1 MPVRS
6 AYPGTALTGEVLTAL
21 KVNNL
26 PGGWIGYAEAPAD
39 QSGVVNPIDLTGMLV
54 NVTVGASRRLRIE
67 VCTSILSNVAA
78 DSAALG
84 ILESTTVLATRSIVV
99 VKANTLEGLTCTA
112 IITPTAGAHTFRATL
127 ERSTGTGTFLS
138 GSGPG
143 QRAYIY
149 VEDIGP
155 A

>member
-26 PGGWIGYAEAPAD
+26 PGGWIGYAEVAAD
-39 QSGVVNPIDLTGMLV
+39 QLSITTVVDLSGLV
-54 NVTVGASRRLRIE
+54 LNVTVGASRRLR
-67 VCTSILSNVAA
+67 VTVYTSVYSTVVG
-78 DSAALG
+78 DSATLSIKEGATQL
-84 ILESTTVLATRSIVV
+84 STRAEVFS
-99 VKANTLEGLTCTA
+99 KASTLEGVSCAA
-112 IITPTAGAHTFRATL
+112 IVTPTAGAHTYKATL
-127 ERSTGTGTFLS
+127 ERTTGTGTLLMGAS
-138 GSGPG
+138 GTQP
-143 QRAYIY
+143 AFIL